1 METDPKRDKIFSAA
15 QALFFKH
22 GVRRI
27 SIEEIC
33 READVSKMT
42 FYKNFKD
49 KNDLIRAILHRL
61 FEEANARYQA
71 IMNSEDPFPAKIRSI
86 IRLKL
91 EQTETMGN
99 DFVRD
104 LYRSP
109 DPEIVPMLE
118 DMTRKNRDAWMSDF
132 ADAQVK
138 GRIRPEIR
146 PEFILYFIDR
156 MTEMIVDE
164 KLLAHYTSP
173 RELLLEIMNFF
184 FYGILA
190 GPDHERP
197 AAPAGEE
204 WGTSTGF
211 GAERPQE
218 NR

>member
-1 METDPKRDKIFSAA
+1 METDPKRDKIFSTA
-15 QALFFKH
+15 QGLFFKH
-22 GVRRI
+22 GVRRV

-42 FYKNFKD
+42 FYKHFKD

-61 FEEANARYQA
+61 FEEGNARHHA
-71 IMNSEDPFPAKIRSI
+71 IMNMEDPFPAKIRSI

-91 EQTETMGN
+91 EQSETIGN
-99 DFVRD
+99 DFIQD

-118 DMTRKNRDAWMSDF
+118 DMMRKNRDAWMADF
-132 ADAQVK
+132 ANAQAK

-156 MTEMIVDE
+156 MTDMVVDE
-164 KLLAHYTSP
+164 KLLAHYASR

-190 GPDHERP
+190 GPEHGRP
-197 AAPAGEE
+197 AAPAGEARA
-204 WGTSTGF
+204 TGP
-211 GAERPQE
+211 GSGSERSPE

>member
-1 METDPKRDKIFSAA
+1 METDPKRDKIFSTA
-15 QALFFKH
+15 QTLFFKH

-33 READVSKMT
+33 READISKMT
-42 FYKNFKD
+42 FYKHFKD

-61 FEEANARYQA
+61 FEDGNARHHA

-91 EQTETMGN
+91 EQSETIGN
-99 DFVRD
+99 DFIQD

-118 DMTRKNRDAWMSDF
+118 DMMRKNRDAWMSDF
-132 ADAQVK
+132 ADAQAG

-156 MTEMIVDE
+156 MTEMVVDE
-164 KLLAHYTSP
+164 KLLAHYASR

-190 GPDHERP
+190 GPDDGRS
-197 AAPAGEE
+197 AAKAGEAR
-204 WGTSTGF
+204 GTGSGV
-211 GAERPQE
+211 ERSLE
-218 NR
+218 N